1 MRQVIGKSV
10 NGLHKQHRCPE
21 NLSELGSISKS
32 NYEEKICSPFE
43 AGCRLE
49 RARSI
54 HAFSEVSLSILILL
68 IVILCVVSTIL
79 LLKFYHSSSKDD
91 HKASKHELKS
101 YIIYTHGGLKDE
113 ATALSFYHHLLQQVV
128 DRNSP
133 PRPIQEYRWNLEHH

>member
-91 HKASKHELKS
+91 HKASKHELKVNK
-101 YIIYTHGGLKDE
+101 IN
-113 ATALSFYHHLLQQVV
+113 LSLF
-128 DRNSP
+128 
-133 PRPIQEYRWNLEHH
+133 NLYSMT